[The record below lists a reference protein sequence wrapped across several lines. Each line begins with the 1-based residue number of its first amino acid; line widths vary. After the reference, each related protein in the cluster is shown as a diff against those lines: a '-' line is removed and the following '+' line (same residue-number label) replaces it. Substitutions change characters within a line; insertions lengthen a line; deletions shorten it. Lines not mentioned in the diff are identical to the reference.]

1 MSSTI
6 NAKTLRASLPRV
18 VARVRKGARYTV
30 LYRSR
35 PAFLIVPIDA
45 ASAPTRPAAED
56 TLYRAAAVGSSR
68 DGRAS
73 TDHDA
78 VLYGG

>member
-1 MSSTI
+1 MPSTI

-30 LYRSR
+30 IYRSQ
-35 PAFLIVPIDA
+35 PAFLIVPLDA
-45 ASAPTRPAAED
+45 TTQPSGPAAED
-56 TLYRAAAVGSSR
+56 TLYRAEAVGASS

-78 VLYGG
+78 VLYGR

>member
-1 MSSTI
+1 MTTTI

-18 VARVRKGARYTV
+18 VARVRKGARFTV

-35 PAFLIVPIDA
+35 PAFLIVPLDA
-45 ASAPTRPAAED
+45 AGAPSGPVAD
-56 TLYRAAAVGSSR
+56 DSLYRADAVGASH

-78 VLYGG
+78 VLYGR

>member
-1 MSSTI
+1 MMSTI

-35 PAFLIVPIDA
+35 PAFLIVPLDA
-45 ASAPTRPAAED
+45 AGTPSGPAVGD
-56 TLYRAAAVGSSR
+56 TLYRAEAVGTST

-78 VLYGG
+78 VLYGR

>member
-35 PAFLIVPIDA
+35 PAFLIVPIDTA
-45 ASAPTRPAAED
+45 ATPERPAAED
-56 TLYRAAAVGSSR
+56 ALYKAKAVGASS
-68 DGRAS
+68 DGRTSA
-73 TDHDA
+73 DHDA
-78 VLYGG
+78 ALYGR